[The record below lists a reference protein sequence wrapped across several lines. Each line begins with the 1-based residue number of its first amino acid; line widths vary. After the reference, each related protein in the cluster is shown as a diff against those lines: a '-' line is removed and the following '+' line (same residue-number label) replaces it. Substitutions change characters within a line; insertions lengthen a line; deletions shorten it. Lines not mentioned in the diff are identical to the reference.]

1 MDLGLTKPVNTYEQN
16 EKLKAIGLNE
26 NKAIEQLYIAIFPK
40 VKVYILQNN
49 GDEDQA
55 KDIFQEAFLS
65 LWKNIKESKFSP
77 GQDDNIEAYLFTI
90 AKNKWIDYLRSFQYR
105 NKISIHEV
113 EEMIVDSDDRDGVA
127 AEELNRDKA
136 SIAREAVNR
145 LGESCKRL
153 LKMFYFERK
162 SMEMIAKRLKI
173 STSTARNKKYRC
185 MQQLRE
191 YVKEYQSDEQ
201 Q

>member
-1 MDLGLTKPVNTYEQN
+1 MDLGLAKPENTYEQN
-16 EKLKAIGLNE
+16 EKAKAISLNE
-26 NKAIEQLYIAIFPK
+26 NNAIQQLYIDVYPK
-40 VKVYILQNN
+40 AKTFILQNN
-49 GDEDQA
+49 GNEDQA

-90 AKNKWIDYLRSFQYR
+90 AKNKWIDYLRSFHYR

-113 EEMIVDSDDRDGVA
+113 EEKIIDSDERYGEA
-127 AEELNRDKA
+127 EEELNRNKTSYA
-136 SIAREAVNR
+136 HEAVSR